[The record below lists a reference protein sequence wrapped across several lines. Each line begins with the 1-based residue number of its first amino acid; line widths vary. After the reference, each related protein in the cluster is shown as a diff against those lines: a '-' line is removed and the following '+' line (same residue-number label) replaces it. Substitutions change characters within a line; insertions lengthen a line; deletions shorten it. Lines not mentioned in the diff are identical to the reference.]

1 MQDWS
6 AMTDEPLKAISLFS
20 GYEGFGLGLKM
31 AGNNLEVLLY
41 VEIDD
46 YATNIIKARQRDG
59 ILDPGPVHDDI
70 KTLDGR
76 KYRGIVD
83 IIFGGFPCQPHS
95 VAGNRAGEADER
107 NLWPDFLR
115 CIRDVEPRLVFL
127 ENVPGINVSPGDGR
141 PAYGGTVVGQL
152 SELGYCV
159 EWDVVSAADAGAPHL
174 RKRWWVAAYSD
185 PDGG

>member
-1 MQDWS
+1 MTPMQDWP

-31 AGNNLEVLLY
+31 AGINLEVLLY
-41 VEIDD
+41 VEIDE

-59 ILDPGPVHDDI
+59 ILDPGEVHDDI
-70 KTLDGR
+70 KSLDGR

-83 IIFGGFPCQPHS
+83 IIFGGFPCQTHS

-107 NLWPDFLR
+107 NLWPDTMR
-115 CIRDVEPRLVFL
+115 TIRDVGPRFVFL

-174 RKRWWVAAYSD
+174 RKRWWVVAHA
-185 PDGG
+185 

>member
-1 MQDWS
+1 
-6 AMTDEPLKAISLFS
+6 MTDAPLKAISLFS
-20 GYEGFGLGLKM
+20 GYEGFGLGLKL
-31 AGNNLEVLLY
+31 ARINLEVVLY
-41 VEIDD
+41 VEIDE
-46 YATNIIKARQRDG
+46 YAQQIIRARQRDG
-59 ILDPGPVHDDI
+59 WLDPGGAIHSDI

-76 KYRGIVD
+76 KYRGQVD
-83 IIFGGFPCQPHS
+83 IMFGGFPCQPHS

-115 CIRDVEPRLVFL
+115 VIGDVGPSILYL
-127 ENVPGINVSPGDGR
+127 ENVPAINVAGDGR
-141 PAYGGTVVGQL
+141 PAFGGTVVGQL

-185 PDGG
+185 PAGG